1 MYLWLYIHLEWLKVD
16 KSPNIKW
23 FTNSKFSSHS
33 ICPFF
38 SQIAKDEFN
47 YTMESRK
54 MILSTTFWYDNFFL
68 VVITLI
74 HNNGGLAMW
83 LLSIF
88 LLTKATHNRKWIQ
101 AEKQALQIVWHRF
114 FLRFFIIISL
124 LCSISTEYS
133 CISEASN
140 KRGCGV
146 RNMQWVIQTLQFLSN
161 STLKRLQAS
170 MKLHFL
176 IPQNSAIPTCATCP
190 SENM

>member
-1 MYLWLYIHLEWLKVD
+1 MYLWLYIHLEWLQVD
-16 KSPNIKW
+16 KSPSIKG

-38 SQIAKDEFN
+38 SQIAKHEVN
-47 YTMESRK
+47 HTMESRK

-114 FLRFFIIISL
+114 FLRLFIIIH
-124 LCSISTEYS
+124 ITFM
-133 CISEASN
+133 SN
-140 KRGCGV
+140 KYRIFYNSGV
-146 RNMQWVIQTLQFLSN
+146 HII
-161 STLKRLQAS
+161 LKY
-170 MKLHFL
+170 
-176 IPQNSAIPTCATCP
+176 
-190 SENM
+190 